1 MLLERLESRV
11 NLSAAPTMPAIDL
24 PGGEEGSSLWLAS
37 AATPPSQQIASLTT
51 SSAAVVAA
59 FTAKNRAWTS
69 AVDVVVPSLPDA
81 TSLRLQVTGG
91 LTFWNGRQA
100 PRFVPARANVRTE
113 LSLGGQTLHARAGEP
128 QPHDAATLTL
138 AAAATNQVAARITV
152 AGQPAR
158 APTAGFYAVSATIVA
173 PNGGPATPVTLL
185 FSIGAVPA
193 GSRAAAIRSVGGVGS
208 KPTAVT
214 VGVTLA
220 SPPAVAPIVVPPVA
234 SASASPPTA
243 AAQPRG
249 SAAPQ
254 PYVPPAVNGIAEISG
269 NITRDTTFVA
279 GTVYVITGEVHVWRY
294 KTLTI
299 EDGVEVRIRNGRGQF
314 TYLTSRALI
323 FDSGSSLVA
332 QSVIF
337 QAANDNNEPVNVA
350 DNGGVFFCGGTQAAS
365 KDNVS
370 SQVVGGPLTFWSF
383 QATKIT
389 ANYLG
394 RKDPAGGDGDGPK
407 LDDIDALS
415 VIGVVESEWKIA
427 SVESNYSGDDGFDL
441 TNSHITLQ
449 HVRVVNPT
457 EDGVNLTSST
467 VSIEKSFFVDMTDNP
482 TPLDRELF
490 DFENDFC
497 MITVYKGADV
507 NLLGFWDDSP
517 FDRRIY
523 LQSKDMDQPTP
534 LERKLYSWSD
544 TLKLGSAFIYSPS
557 NSK

>member
-1 MLLERLESRV
+1 
-11 NLSAAPTMPAIDL
+11 
-24 PGGEEGSSLWLAS
+24 
-37 AATPPSQQIASLTT
+37 
-51 SSAAVVAA
+51 
-59 FTAKNRAWTS
+59 
-69 AVDVVVPSLPDA
+69 
-81 TSLRLQVTGG
+81 
-91 LTFWNGRQA
+91 
-100 PRFVPARANVRTE
+100 
-113 LSLGGQTLHARAGEP
+113 
-128 QPHDAATLTL
+128 
-138 AAAATNQVAARITV
+138 
-152 AGQPAR
+152 
-158 APTAGFYAVSATIVA
+158 
-173 PNGGPATPVTLL
+173 
-185 FSIGAVPA
+185 
-193 GSRAAAIRSVGGVGS
+193 
-208 KPTAVT
+208 
-214 VGVTLA
+214 
-220 SPPAVAPIVVPPVA
+220 
-234 SASASPPTA
+234 
-243 AAQPRG
+243 
-249 SAAPQ
+249 
-254 PYVPPAVNGIAEISG
+254 VPPAVNGIAEISG

-279 GTVYVITGEVHVWRY
+279 GTVYVITGEVHVWRF

-407 LDDIDALS
+407 LDDIDAVS
-415 VIGVVESEWKIA
+415 VIGVVKSEWKIA

-467 VSIEKSFFVDMTDNP
+467 VSIEKSLFVDMTDNP

-517 FDRRIY
+517 LDRRIY
-523 LQSKDMDQPTP
+523 LQSNDMKQPKQ
-534 LERKLYSWSD
+534 LDRALYSWSD

-557 NSK
+557 DSK